1 MAVSDNFLGYV
12 LEQLADIGRV
22 HPRRMFGGV
31 GLYSGE
37 LFIGLLDDNTL
48 YLRAD
53 DSNRDDYLRRAMLPF
68 RPFRD
73 RPEYSMSYYQVP
85 ADVIEDAE
93 ALVAWATKSVRV
105 AAAAPKTRR
114 SPRSRPPGRKDH
126 RRSR

>member
-1 MAVSDNFLGYV
+1 MAVSDNFLAYI
-12 LEQLADIGRV
+12 LEQLADLGRV
-22 HPRRMFGGV
+22 HSRRMFGGV
-31 GLYSGE
+31 GIYSGE
-37 LFIGLLDDNTL
+37 FFIGLLVDNTL

-93 ALVAWATKSVRV
+93 ALVAWATKSVRA

-114 SPRSRPPGRKDH
+114 SSRGRPPSRKAD